1 MEKLAKKGLN
11 VQAGCS
17 GRQAPGASVSFKNSL
32 RLLSFFFFFS
42 SAGSRELSSA
52 TGALNSLFVLLE
64 EHIGD
69 HECVNWCSEQYGNDT
84 DVTL

>member
-32 RLLSFFFFFS
+32 RLLFFFFFFLC
-42 SAGSRELSSA
+42 REQG
-52 TGALNSLFVLLE
+52 TEQCYRGFNSLFVLLE